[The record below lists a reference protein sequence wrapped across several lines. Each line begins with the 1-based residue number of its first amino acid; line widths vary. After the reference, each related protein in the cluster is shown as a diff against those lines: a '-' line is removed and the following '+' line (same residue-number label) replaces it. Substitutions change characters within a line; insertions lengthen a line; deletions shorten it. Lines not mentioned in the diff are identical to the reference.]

1 MPSIATRE
9 VCHGPAIEAAQLTY
23 LYPASNQSHSGQRV
37 RTAEQG
43 NKVEQGCV
51 AAAAAAAAHML
62 APGPSPVGS
71 V

>member
-43 NKVEQGCV
+43 NKVEQGGV
-51 AAAAAAAAHML
+51 AAAAAAHML